1 VDEYLVC
8 KEVAVAFHLEV
19 IDRVAL
25 AAYAANHGNGVTF
38 DLWWIMWQDL
48 QSVIRFC
55 ARLSAG
61 VSLMWCTSRELFW
74 AGIPRRMYLVGG
86 GQVLQAAQTP
96 PSRSMI
102 SGRILRNQS
111 A

>member
-1 VDEYLVC
+1 M
-8 KEVAVAFHLEV
+8 
-19 IDRVAL
+19 AL

-38 DLWWIMWQDL
+38 DLWWIAWQVL
-48 QSVIRFC
+48 QSVTRFWG
-55 ARLSAG
+55 RLSAG
-61 VSLMWCTSRELFW
+61 TSLMWCTSSELRW
-74 AGIPRRMYLVGG
+74 AGSPLRVNLVGG
-86 GQVLQAAQTP
+86 GHALHAAQTP